1 MPFMKLK
8 ARQIDLRAPC
18 LEKGES
24 EREREGDVVTA
35 WVRRRVCGRD
45 GAGAGHD
52 NFTISRRHLC
62 EVECQEKT
70 HEGT

>member
-24 EREREGDVVTA
+24 EREGG
-35 WVRRRVCGRD
+35 RRRYSM
-45 GAGAGHD
+45 GA
-52 NFTISRRHLC
+52 
-62 EVECQEKT
+62 
-70 HEGT
+70 